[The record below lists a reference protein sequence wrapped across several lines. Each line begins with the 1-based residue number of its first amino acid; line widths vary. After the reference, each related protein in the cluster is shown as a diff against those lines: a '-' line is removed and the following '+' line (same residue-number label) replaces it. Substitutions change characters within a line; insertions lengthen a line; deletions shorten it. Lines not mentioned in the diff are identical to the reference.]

1 MLFRAFILLSLYAVS
16 AYGQD
21 FVCGFGLAGE
31 DVSGMSAHGADVDF
45 YRGVD
50 PNRTEPVRV
59 LPLVGKLKD
68 VSISINFEELYGRTQ
83 DANDRQ
89 SITDLFNPS
98 HTGSLPHF
106 FDAMSYGK
114 LSFEAPNRETV
125 AKKVYVS
132 SMTNTTLAHYGLRRA
147 TDCGRGGRGVVGW
160 AAAVRAFALDVV
172 QAADADVDFNDY
184 DGDKDGKVDLVAVLT
199 PRNFGQL
206 CKVNGTVFYGLSHST
221 QDRIDNDP
229 TKAFI
234 TVETIITGDQID
246 SFPSLV
252 GILAHEYGHVMGL
265 PELYDRTNILVNR
278 TDYDN
283 HSAGVGF

>member
-1 MLFRAFILLSLYAVS
+1 MLFRVFMLLSLYAAS

-31 DVSGMSAHGADVDF
+31 DVSGMSTHHADIDF

-50 PNRTEPVRV
+50 RNRTEPVHV

-68 VSISINFEELYGRTQ
+68 VASGINFEQLYGRTRS
-83 DANDRQ
+83 ANDYQ

-106 FDAMSYGK
+106 FHVMSYGE
-114 LSFEAPNRETV
+114 LLFETPNRETV
-125 AKKVYVS
+125 AGTVYES
-132 SMTNTTLAHYGLRRA
+132 STTKTTLADYGLRGA
-147 TDCGRGGRGVVGW
+147 SDCGRGGRGVGSW

-172 QAADADVDFNDY
+172 QAADADVNFNDY
-184 DGDKDGKVDLVAVLT
+184 DGDGDGKVDLVAVLT
-199 PRNFGQL
+199 PRAFGEL
-206 CKVNGTVFYGLSHST
+206 CKVNGTVFYGLNHST
-221 QDRIDNDP
+221 NDPIPNDP
-229 TKAFI
+229 TNATI

-252 GILAHEYGHVMGL
+252 GILAHPL
-265 PELYDRTNILVNR
+265 PQRRIMNL
-278 TDYDN
+278 
-283 HSAGVGF
+283 AGTTWTIGRGTTRIGGKIARAI